1 MNTPFPKFRLTWIKD
16 QNQKVVNIENEGNK
30 CQCSKV
36 FPFFHKKII
45 TIRILSQGRDLTTF
59 LNIIDSESDID
70 SSSEDGMDDPN
81 GRGNGVKL
89 GSSSSDR
96 SAERRV
102 RKKPGHP
109 NRDRGA
115 PKQNLAKAVAA
126 PMVPK
131 ILPPPPPPSTR
142 SERLPSTESDK
153 GLYFMNFSFTQAM
166 WALKFFDTFNE
177 SP

>member
-1 MNTPFPKFRLTWIKD
+1 M
-16 QNQKVVNIENEGNK
+16 G
-30 CQCSKV
+30 
-36 FPFFHKKII
+36 
-45 TIRILSQGRDLTTF
+45 
-59 LNIIDSESDID
+59 ID

-81 GRGNGVKL
+81 GRGNGIKL

-96 SAERRV
+96 SVERRV

-142 SERLPSTESDK
+142 SERLPSTESEKAPLENNGVSPVDLGKQQRELTKEVKKRQKEEIKRQEASDKKLQKEQKKQEKEREKKEKKEAK
-153 GLYFMNFSFTQAM
+153 GL
-166 WALKFFDTFNE
+166 
-177 SP
+177 

>member
-1 MNTPFPKFRLTWIKD
+1 M
-16 QNQKVVNIENEGNK
+16 
-30 CQCSKV
+30 
-36 FPFFHKKII
+36 
-45 TIRILSQGRDLTTF
+45 TTL

-81 GRGNGVKL
+81 GRGNGIKL

-96 SAERRV
+96 SVERRV

-131 ILPPPPPPSTR
+131 ILPPPPQYIQIHSPPHLRAHDS
-142 SERLPSTESDK
+142 SEK
-153 GLYFMNFSFTQAM
+153 GYLARMMVLSLN
-166 WALKFFDTFNE
+166 
-177 SP
+177 SPFQILQS